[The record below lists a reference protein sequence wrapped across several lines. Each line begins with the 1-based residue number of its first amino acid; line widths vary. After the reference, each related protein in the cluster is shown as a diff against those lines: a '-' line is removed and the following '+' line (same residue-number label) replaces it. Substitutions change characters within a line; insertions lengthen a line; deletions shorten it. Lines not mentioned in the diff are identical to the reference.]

1 MQTAV
6 DWIAYL
12 DDVARVD
19 FMRDVK
25 RQVTDMLELH
35 PGDIVL
41 DAGCGTGDDA
51 RTMASLVSPEGHV
64 TGVDDDEAILEEAR
78 RRAEGANLSLTF
90 THGDVHRLDY
100 ADGTFTRCRS
110 ERMFQHVADPSAV
123 MRELARVLCP
133 GGLMVVF
140 DTDWETLIIDAQDW
154 HTTRTL
160 MNEYCAEH
168 RHGWIGRML
177 PGLMREAG
185 LVDIKVVPA
194 TLVRRDFASAERFH
208 TLTRTAS
215 IAVMQGKL
223 SPAAADSWLAD
234 LRERDA
240 EGRFFC
246 AVTAFIVRGRK
257 P

>member
-1 MQTAV
+1 MQTAAERV
-6 DWIAYL
+6 AYL

-19 FMRDVK
+19 FMVLVK
-25 RQVTDMLELH
+25 RQVREMLELL
-35 PGDIVL
+35 PGDVVL

-51 RTMASLVSPEGHV
+51 RTMASLVSLEGHV
-64 TGVDDDEAILEEAR
+64 TGVDNDEAILEEAR
-78 RRAEGANLSLTF
+78 RRAEGASLPLTF
-90 THGDVHRLDY
+90 THGDVHRLDF

-110 ERMFQHVADPSAV
+110 ERMFQHVSDPNTA

-140 DTDWETLIIDAQDW
+140 DTDWETLIIDAEDW
-154 HTTRTL
+154 QTTRTL
-160 MNEYCAEH
+160 MNEYCAQH

-177 PGLMREAG
+177 PGLMHEAG
-185 LVDIKVVPA
+185 LADIEVVPA

-215 IAVMQGKL
+215 IAVMQGKV
-223 SPAAADSWLAD
+223 SPVAADSWLAD
-234 LRERDA
+234 LRARDA

>member
-1 MQTAV
+1 MQTAA

-12 DDVARVD
+12 DDVARLD
-19 FMRDVK
+19 FMIHVK
-25 RQVTDMLELH
+25 RHVTDMLDLR
-35 PGDIVL
+35 PGEIVL
-41 DAGCGTGDDA
+41 DAGCGAGDDA
-51 RTMASLVSPEGHV
+51 RTMASLVRPEGQV
-64 TGVDDDEAILEEAR
+64 IGVDSDESILEEAR
-78 RRAEGANLSLTF
+78 RRAEDTALPLTF
-90 THGDVHRLDY
+90 TQGDVHRLDF

-110 ERMFQHVADPSAV
+110 ERMFQHVAEPLSA
-123 MRELARVLCP
+123 MRELVRVLHP

-140 DTDWETLIIDAQDW
+140 DTDWETLIIDADDRQ
-154 HTTRTL
+154 TTRAL

-177 PGLMREAG
+177 PGLMRESG
-185 LVDIKVVPA
+185 LADIEVVPA

-215 IAVMQGKL
+215 IAVMQGKV

-234 LRERDA
+234 LRARDA

-246 AVTAFIVRGRK
+246 AVTAFIVRGCK